1 MASRAVKR
9 RKQARLSAKRKSDAP
24 LSGPPN
30 PSDGSSIPA
39 HQPSAWIIS
48 PFWDS
53 VLFIG
58 APIVSIGILF
68 PLRIFWEPQQYA
80 LFLLA
85 FLTFGH
91 HFPGFVRAYGDHE
104 LFQRYKW
111 RFILAPPLFFAAS
124 YWFQDRG
131 LHGIL
136 MVTFTWD
143 IWHVLMQHY
152 GFMRIYDAK
161 QKEISPLTARMDWMF
176 SISSYVALIV
186 ASPHYRNNLLYLAYQ
201 SGIPVL
207 PMGLFEFL
215 KNVIYA
221 VAILSAVA
229 YVGYSFYLS
238 KQGRHNIRKLVTLA
252 LFLGA
257 TYYLYIYSH
266 DFVVG
271 FAVWSGFHCLQY
283 HGIVWAFNRS
293 RVERGGDVTRFVRF
307 LFRPK
312 VALAVFYA
320 SLIFAYGGLAFLQQN
335 LSEDGTLKAL
345 LITFVA
351 TSTILH
357 YYFDG
362 FIWKMREKDTREPLN
377 ITAGNSGLIQSSA
390 RTLKIWSER
399 LLPSYK
405 KGLYQA
411 GYVTAALLLVGG
423 LEMWRP
429 NDYLAMHRNLAVL
442 ASGSEEAHL
451 RLGEALRDR
460 GQFPAALS
468 AYQNA
473 VELNP
478 AFAKAHVMMG
488 VTMAGLGEIDGA
500 AEAYREALRLQPGDA
515 TAHFNLAGVL
525 EGQGQNEE
533 ALHHYQQVTLGSDA
547 QAEQLAR
554 EAIMRLQSQR

>member
-1 MASRAVKR
+1 MASRAVKKHR
-9 RKQARLSAKRKSDAP
+9 QEALSARRNNDATSP
-24 LSGPPN
+24 SPAPGGASVAERPAPSG
-30 PSDGSSIPA
+30 
-39 HQPSAWIIS
+39 WIIS

-58 APIVSIGILF
+58 APVVSIGILF
-68 PLRIFWEPQQYA
+68 PLRVFWESQQYA

-111 RFILAPPLFFAAS
+111 RFVLAPPLFFAAA
-124 YWFQDRG
+124 YWFQERG

-161 QKEISPLTARMDWMF
+161 QKEISPLTARLDWIF

-221 VAILSAVA
+221 VAILSAIA
-229 YVGYSFYLS
+229 YVGYSIYLWR
-238 KQGRHNIRKLVTLA
+238 QGRHNIRKLVTLA

-283 HGIVWAFNRS
+283 YGIVWAFNRS

-307 LFRPK
+307 VFRPK

-320 SLIFAYGGLAFLQQN
+320 SLIFAYGGLDFIQQN
-335 LSEDGTLKAL
+335 LPEGSTIKAL
-345 LITFVA
+345 LISFVA
-351 TSTILH
+351 MSTVLH

-362 FIWKMREKDTREPLN
+362 FIWKMREQDTREPLD
-377 ITAGNSGLIQSSA
+377 IAAGNTGLIRSSA
-390 RTLKIWSER
+390 RQLRVWSER

-405 KGLYQA
+405 KGWYQA
-411 GYVTAALLLVGG
+411 GYVTLAILLVGA
-423 LEMWRP
+423 LELWRP
-429 NDYLAMHRNLAVL
+429 NDGLTMHRNLATL

-451 RLGEALRDR
+451 RLGEALRVR
-460 GQFPAALS
+460 GQLPEALG

-478 AFAKAHVMMG
+478 EFAKAHVMMG
-488 VTMAGLGEIDGA
+488 VTMAGLGDVSGA
-500 AEAYREALRLQPGDA
+500 AEAYREAIKLQPDDA

-525 EGQGQNEE
+525 ESQGQIDQ
-533 ALHHYQQVTLGSDA
+533 ALHHYQRATQGSDA
-547 QAEQLAR
+547 QAERLAR
-554 EAIMRLQSQR
+554 EAVMRLQSQR